1 MKNLFAVFL
10 CACLLLASLFAL
22 PGCASSEGA
31 ADLEKVRAAGKLVVG
46 MECAYAPYNWSVAA
60 PGAYTVEVGNGL
72 YADGYDV
79 QIARRIADH
88 LGVALEIRPIEWD
101 GLIPALQ
108 SGSIDAV
115 IAGMSPTEDRRLSV
129 DFSDV
134 YLASNL
140 VIVCRKDSTYA
151 GATRLS
157 DFAGA
162 RLCAQQNTFHYTV
175 IDQIAGVKKQTALK
189 SFAALAQALSNGTID
204 GYVCERP
211 HGLAAAAAD
220 PNMTFVEFADGNGFT
235 YDPAEASIA
244 VALRKGSTL
253 TAEINAVIA
262 AIPTSERENLMTAA
276 IARQP
281 LSDDDE

>member
-1 MKNLFAVFL
+1 MKKLFAVFL

-22 PGCASSEGA
+22 PGCASAEGA

-60 PGAYTVEVGNGL
+60 PGADTVEVRSGL
-72 YADGYDV
+72 WADGYDV
-79 QIARRIADH
+79 QIARRIAEH
-88 LGVALEIRPIEWD
+88 LGVTLEIRPIEWD

-108 SGSIDAV
+108 AGSIDAV

-140 VIVCRKDSTYA
+140 IIVCRKDSPYA
-151 GATRLS
+151 NATRIS

-175 IDQIAGVKKQTALK
+175 IDQIAGVNKQTALK
-189 SFAALAQALSNGTID
+189 SFAALAQALSSGTID

-235 YDPAEASIA
+235 YDPADASIA

-253 TAEINAVIA
+253 TAEINAAIA
-262 AIPTSERENLMTAA
+262 AIPTSERDSLM

-281 LSDDDE
+281 LSDDEE

>member
-1 MKNLFAVFL
+1 MKKLFAVFL

-22 PGCASSEGA
+22 PGCSSAEGA

-60 PGAYTVEVGNGL
+60 PGADTVEVRSGL
-72 YADGYDV
+72 WADGYDV
-79 QIARRIADH
+79 QIARRIAEH
-88 LGVALEIRPIEWD
+88 LGVTLEIRPIEWD

-108 SGSIDAV
+108 AGSIDAV

-140 VIVCRKDSTYA
+140 IIVCRKDGPYA
-151 GATRLS
+151 NATRIS

-175 IDQIAGVKKQTALK
+175 IDQIAGVNKQTALK

-220 PNMTFVEFADGNGFT
+220 PDVTFVEFADGNGFT
-235 YDPAEASIA
+235 YDPADASIA

-253 TAEINAVIA
+253 TAEINAAIA
-262 AIPTSERENLMTAA
+262 AIPTAERENMMSAA

-281 LSDDDE
+281 LSDEDE